1 MKQNKLFFIIGIT
14 FAIAGCAFINIGPPW
29 FQKYATGIPAGNRF
43 GTNSTNKQWLDLDI
57 GLSDDIMTMGTFD
70 ISEDAINKGRIH
82 LVAKSANG
90 EYIKMQKHIGSEWVA
105 NGYISI
111 SNIND
116 IAVINV
122 GDINYVVSETNDNDS
137 GVIYTWRSSD
147 TSISNYYSSA
157 WSSYSYNGFDIDSR
171 DSGYIAVYS
180 YNYGSTNYLDYIL
193 NNNMTNIYSNISYS
207 SYFSPCITGSG
218 NYIMVGYITNNGIVI
233 DQLNPGDNLYSD
245 TAANANTMD
254 IVANGSYTYLVYKKT
269 DSKIY
274 GGWTDGDMTEIDSQV
289 ASMNVEMEYWSKEN
303 GDDVYVAYT
312 VSNSTGNC
320 CAKVKRAKVNSD
332 STITSWETVGD
343 VNMNASASTK
353 IKMHLIADGNGDCD
367 VYLTFFKSN
376 SGPLKVWRYGADT
389 SGSSTSQTDT
399 NATGAKWINISAGLS
414 IPSSIFDISEDAGNP
429 GSPYLAAEDGGTTID
444 LYKYSSSW
452 SFDTSIT
459 VNNVDGLAMV
469 EAGGT
474 NFVVFATND
483 GNYGGVSIWNSVGG
497 SNALGANGAGSSFFH
512 YGLDIDTRNNN
523 YIGVYF
529 YSSSSTSYLDY
540 VATNS
545 RTEIY
550 STNTMN
556 FYNSACIAGGGNNMR
571 IGYIT
576 NGGIQIDE
584 DITATYSSIYFDP
597 FANATAM
604 DIVANGNYTYLA
616 YATGISIEVKAGT
629 NNVAIWDGKPI
640 ETSTGGLD
648 TVVMEHWDR
657 GTEGGYVYVGYI
669 RDESG
674 NNYAKVKRA
683 SINSDSTMNTNS
695 WKTLDPATPM
705 PVMATGSKI
714 KMHIITNAAYCDI
727 YIAFPDDMGNLQV
740 WHYRDDGSP

>member
-90 EYIKMQKHIGSEWVA
+90 EYIKMQKHIGSKWVA
-105 NGYISI
+105 NGDISI
-111 SNIND
+111 ANIND

-122 GDINYVVSETNDNDS
+122 GDINYVVSETNDNYS
-137 GVIYTWRSSD
+137 GGIYTWRSSD
-147 TSISNYYSSA
+147 TSISFYYSSA
-157 WSSYSYNGFDIDSR
+157 GSSYSYNGLDIDSR

-180 YNYGSTNYLDYIL
+180 YNDGSTNYLDYIL
-193 NNNMTNIYSNISYS
+193 NNNMTNIYSNISYI
-207 SYFSPCITGSG
+207 SYFSPCIAGSG
-218 NYIMVGYITNNGIVI
+218 NYIIVGYITNNGIVI

-245 TAANANTMD
+245 TAANATAMD
-254 IVANGSYTYLVYKKT
+254 ITANESHKYLVYKKT

-274 GGWTDGDMTEIDSQV
+274 GGWTDGDMTEIDSLV

-332 STITSWETVGD
+332 STITSWETVGN
-343 VNMNASASTK
+343 VNMNASAYTK

-367 VYLTFFKSN
+367 VYLTFFESS

-399 NATGAKWINISAGLS
+399 NATGAKWANISAGLS
-414 IPSSIFDISEDAGNP
+414 IPSSIFDISEDAGNA
-429 GSPYLAAEDGGTTID
+429 GLPYLAAMDIGGTFIS
-444 LYKYSSSW
+444 LLEYPGSVWSSNG
-452 SFDTSIT
+452 SIAAT
-459 VNNVDGLAMV
+459 NTTDIAMV
-469 EAGGT
+469 KANNT
-474 NFVVFATND
+474 NFVVFVTND
-483 GNYGGVSIWNSVGG
+483 IDVLSWNSANSSIESVISSSMSPIIFDLDVSDNSPIVAVNYFSATWFLGYHPYVNGPGWGGGYDGG
-497 SNALGANGAGSSFFH
+497 SPQLDDICIDDPGNGYGA
-512 YGLDIDTRNNN
+512 
-523 YIGVYF
+523 
-529 YSSSSTSYLDY
+529 
-540 VATNS
+540 
-545 RTEIY
+545 
-550 STNTMN
+550 
-556 FYNSACIAGGGNNMR
+556 R
-571 IGYIT
+571 IGFIT
-576 NGGIQIDE
+576 NGGITIVE
-584 DITATYSSIYFDP
+584 EKGTFSNIYTNTNA
-597 FANATAM
+597 FANTM

-616 YATGISIEVKAGT
+616 YATGISIDVGYIDAG
-629 NNVAIWDGKPI
+629 VWDGKPI
-640 ETSTGGLD
+640 EASTGGLD

-657 GTEGGYVYVGYI
+657 GAAGGYVYVGYI

-674 NNYAKVKRA
+674 NYYAKIQRA
-683 SINSDSTMNTNS
+683 TINPDGVMNNES

-705 PVMATGSKI
+705 SAMATGSKI
-714 KMHIITNAAYCDI
+714 KMVVIPSGSTYCDV
-727 YIAFPDDMGNLQV
+727 YIAFPDNNNDLQV
-740 WHYRDDGSP
+740 WHYRDDGS